1 MATLTPGRWTPS
13 SKGQLVPTV
22 SWVLPSAHH
31 PGLRHDPEPTSAW
44 PGFHHQFICCPGHQ
58 AVTQNWSHPAL
69 PPTCPL
75 TTSQPG
81 WLGGWAT
88 LPDLCT
94 WWQRDRSRGNP
105 GLMICG
111 WWIYTARL
119 FILKRMNEKQDQ
131 QGWEK
136 SNPFAFFMQR
146 NHSTGKS
153 SEIWFS
159 SVTSGVRGRG
169 LDSQVPINATELLL
183 QYFP

>member
-1 MATLTPGRWTPS
+1 MLGRSTQPVLQHSKTAALPPDPGSTPSREMATLTPGRWTPS

-58 AVTQNWSHPAL
+58 TVTQNWSHPAL

-94 WWQRDRSRGNP
+94 
-105 GLMICG
+105 L
-111 WWIYTARL
+111 Y
-119 FILKRMNEKQDQ
+119 
-131 QGWEK
+131 
-136 SNPFAFFMQR
+136 
-146 NHSTGKS
+146 
-153 SEIWFS
+153 
-159 SVTSGVRGRG
+159 SG
-169 LDSQVPINATELLL
+169 
-183 QYFP
+183 